1 MKLIANDTV
10 RISSAGG
17 RLEAGQEFEVSDHEA
32 KELLRRG
39 IARAAGEAP
48 QPKRRTKKGN

>member
-17 RLEAGQEFEVSDHEA
+17 RLEAGQEFEVSEHEA
-32 KELLRRG
+32 KELISRG
-39 IARAAGEAP
+39 IARSADEP
-48 QPKRRTKKGN
+48 SPPKRRTKKGN

>member
-17 RLEAGQEFEVSDHEA
+17 RLEAGQAFEVSDHEA
-32 KELLRRG
+32 KELMRRG
-39 IARAAGEAP
+39 IARPADEATP
-48 QPKRRTKKGN
+48 PKKRGKKGN

>member
-39 IARAAGEAP
+39 IARASGEAP